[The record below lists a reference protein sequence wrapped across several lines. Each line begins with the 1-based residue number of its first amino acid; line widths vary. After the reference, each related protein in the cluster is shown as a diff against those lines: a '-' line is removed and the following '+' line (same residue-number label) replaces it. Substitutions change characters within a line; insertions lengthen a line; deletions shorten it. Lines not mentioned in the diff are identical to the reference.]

1 MKINKELLEKLQMVS
16 PGTLLRKGI
25 DDILMANNG
34 ALIVFVDELQN
45 FENMIQGGFDIDTV
59 FTPEKLYELAKMDG
73 AIVLKNDV
81 SRILKANAHIIT
93 DPSIPTQETGTRHR
107 TAERFAQQTNG
118 TAIAISRRRKV
129 ITLYYKNMRY
139 MINDVNFVITKVNQ
153 GLRALEKYKEAL
165 DKLLFEL
172 DVLELE
178 DKVTLY
184 DICRIFEKALKEYQI
199 KTELEWFITELGVEG
214 RLAKIQL
221 EEMTSELE
229 DLIHFLI
236 LDYLSEDLD
245 IDDAKEIEAKMFNMD
260 DKDLMNYSQ
269 IAKVLG
275 YDVSPSTISDIVVH
289 PKGFR
294 VLNRIPRIPSSIV
307 MNVVKTFKS
316 LQGIS
321 HAKLDDLKNVEG
333 IGEKRAL
340 AIIDGI
346 GKIKRR
352 TSQDD
357 K

>member
-1 MKINKELLEKLQMVS
+1 MRINKELLEKLQMVS
-16 PGTLLRKGI
+16 PGTSLRKGI

-34 ALIVFVDELQN
+34 ALIIFVDELEN
-45 FENMIQGGFDIDTV
+45 FENMIQGGFDINTP

-81 SRILKANAHIIT
+81 SKILKANTHIIT

-107 TAERFAQQTNG
+107 TAERFAKQTNG
-118 TAIAISRRRKV
+118 TAIAISRRRRV

-153 GLRALEKYKEAL
+153 GLRALEKYKETL
-165 DKLLFEL
+165 DKLFFEL

-184 DICRIFEKALKEYQI
+184 DICRILEKALKEYHI
-199 KTELEWFITELGVEG
+199 KAELEWFITELGEEG
-214 RLAKIQL
+214 KLAGIQL
-221 EEMTSELE
+221 EEMTSDLE

-236 LDYLSEDLD
+236 MDYVSEDVED
-245 IDDAKEIEAKMFNMD
+245 VKEIKEKILNMG
-260 DKDLMNYSQ
+260 DKELTNYSQ
-269 IAKVLG
+269 IAKNLG
-275 YDVSPSTISDIVVH
+275 YDVASNVISDLVVH
-289 PKGFR
+289 PRGFR

-307 MNVVKTFKS
+307 MNVVKTFKN
-316 LQGIS
+316 LQGVS
-321 HAKLDDLKNVEG
+321 HAKLDELKNVEG

-352 TSQDD
+352 LSHEEE
-357 K
+357 